1 MPGSGLSAE
10 AQAAAPRAAD
20 GAMGRGHGV
29 PGPDGSLC
37 RAEGGDRQP
46 SHVRSREGC
55 PEEEIVCYVGRDTQ
69 EFVGRRALWAE
80 APGRREREVS
90 VAQAVWKVRG
100 APRTRGICS
109 FSALVSAWGLAVLVV
124 VVVRSLPDLSPRMF
138 LTLRCGFHSLGAET
152 FRARCREEG

>member
-1 MPGSGLSAE
+1 M
-10 AQAAAPRAAD
+10 
-20 GAMGRGHGV
+20 
-29 PGPDGSLC
+29 
-37 RAEGGDRQP
+37 
-46 SHVRSREGC
+46 
-55 PEEEIVCYVGRDTQ
+55 CYVGRDTQ